1 MTEVNL
7 DTCLTLMHRAFR
19 ELVRGPDAVL
29 AQSGLGRAHH
39 RALFMIRR
47 EGEFSVGDLASHL
60 AVTNQALHKTL
71 QPLLRQG
78 LVLVRTDAA
87 DARRRRLC
95 LSPEGER
102 LEHQISGMQRDVF
115 ARVRQQ
121 VGDACMEDWCRVMA
135 VMEKEALDQSRGS

>member
-1 MTEVNL
+1 MAEVNL
-7 DTCLTLMHRAFR
+7 DTYLTLMHRAFR
-19 ELVRGPDAVL
+19 ELVRGPDTVL

-47 EGEFSVGDLASHL
+47 EGELSVGDLATHL

-71 QPLLRQG
+71 QALLKQG
-78 LVLVRTDAA
+78 LVLVRTDVE

-102 LEHQISGMQRDVF
+102 LEQQISGMQREVF

-121 VGDACMEDWCRVMA
+121 VGETCMEDWCRVMVA
-135 VMEKEALDQSRGS
+135 MEKEALAQSRGS